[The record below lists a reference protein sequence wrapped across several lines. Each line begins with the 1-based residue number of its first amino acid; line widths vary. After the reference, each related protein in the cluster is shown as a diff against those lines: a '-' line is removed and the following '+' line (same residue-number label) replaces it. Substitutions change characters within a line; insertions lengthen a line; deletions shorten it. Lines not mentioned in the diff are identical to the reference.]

1 MAAQT
6 SAASNTQRR
15 PAMIRRRALAAFM
28 APAPAVS
35 RRARCHHAASTA
47 GLASAVRAIRP
58 ASHHDSQEAGPG
70 VTRTPAP
77 TAAAAAGRTT
87 TALPARATEATCR
100 SEAPRARIMVNS
112 PRRCSATSRA
122 PSSTITA
129 AMTARLTSS
138 SESTR
143 CTASSVATN
152 DWSTGTRPLLRLIT
166 VVEPSPAV
174 VLM

>member
-1 MAAQT
+1 
-6 SAASNTQRR
+6 
-15 PAMIRRRALAAFM
+15 MIK
-28 APAPAVS
+28 
-35 RRARCHHAASTA
+35 
-47 GLASAVRAIRP
+47 P
-58 ASHHDSQEAGPG
+58 ASHHDSQESGPG
-70 VTRTPAP
+70 VARTPTAIA
-77 TAAAAAGRTT
+77 TAAAGTT
-87 TALPARATEATCR
+87 TIALPAKPTAATCR

-152 DWSTGTRPLLRLIT
+152 DWSAGTRPLLRVTT
-166 VVEPSPAV
+166 VVAVWPAEA
-174 VLM
+174 LMLLLTELAAGR

>member
-47 GLASAVRAIRP
+47 GLASAVTMIKP
-58 ASHHDSQEAGPG
+58 ASHHDSQESGPG
-70 VTRTPAP
+70 VARTPAP